1 MNTSEPLLPK
11 HLYVDS
17 AAPDGT
23 VTKVTFSPDKL
34 IAWSESGRGDAI
46 DKWCKQICDKKI
58 VAINTWEDNQILQL
72 EDDWVS
78 SENNVEEEDE
88 DEEEERYH
96 LACEAVSRD
105 AEMKREVARE
115 QMLEH
120 KAAIEKLVRQART
133 CNATPIPLPQE
144 SHIVRYLIAL
154 AVGIGIGIGIAVA
167 YMLVT

>member
-11 HLYVDS
+11 HLYLDS
-17 AAPDGT
+17 ADPDGT
-23 VTKVTFSPDKL
+23 VTRVTFSPDKL

-58 VAINTWEDNQILQL
+58 AAINTWEDNRILQL
-72 EDDWVS
+72 EDDWAS
-78 SENNVEEEDE
+78 AENNVEEEDE

-96 LACEAVSRD
+96 LACEVVSRD

-115 QMLEH
+115 QMAEH

-133 CNATPIPLPQE
+133 HNAALTPPLQE
-144 SHIVRYLIAL
+144 SHLVGYLIAL
-154 AVGIGIGIGIAVA
+154 GIGICIGIAVA
-167 YMLVT
+167 YVLIT